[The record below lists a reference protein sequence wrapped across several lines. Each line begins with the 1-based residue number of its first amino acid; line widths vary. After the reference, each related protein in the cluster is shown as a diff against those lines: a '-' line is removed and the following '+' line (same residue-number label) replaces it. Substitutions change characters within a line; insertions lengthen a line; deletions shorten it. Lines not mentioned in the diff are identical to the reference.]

1 LNRQRKAWYKNRL
14 AMEKDC
20 WGDAGSHRPSTR
32 DRVISALSQCLKVT
46 GLYRRGV
53 HNALDLQLSRLE
65 LGFSNLPSAFDG
77 FSILQLSDP
86 HFGALAGT
94 TERMLQLVSGLR
106 PDLVVLTGDYRNEDY
121 NNYEYVLPPLQEL
134 TTALSP
140 RHGIWAILGNNDCA
154 AMVEPMEDIG
164 IKILINE
171 TGIIEQDGESLYITG
186 VDDVHAFHTEAAPEA
201 MKNAPQGFKIALVH
215 SPELAD
221 IAAACGYHLYLTGHT
236 HGGQIALPGGVPVIT
251 NIKCPRRYASGLWC
265 HGAMVGYTSS
275 CVGTSVVP
283 LRFNTRGEVVL
294 IRLRCGAPQKSDT

>member
-1 LNRQRKAWYKNRL
+1 
-14 AMEKDC
+14 MEKDC
-20 WGDAGSHRPSTR
+20 WGDAAGHRPSAR
-32 DRVISALSQCLKVT
+32 GQIISALSQCLKVI
-46 GLYRRGV
+46 GLYQRGV
-53 HNALDLQLSRLE
+53 HNALDLQLNHLE

-121 NNYEYVLPPLQEL
+121 TNYEYVLPPLQEL
-134 TTALSP
+134 TATHAVMTGPLQELTATLSS
-140 RHGIWAILGNNDCA
+140 RHGVWAILGNNDCA

-164 IKILINE
+164 IRVLINE
-171 TGIIEQDGESLYITG
+171 TGVIEQDGESLYITG

-201 MKNAPQGFKIALVH
+201 MKNAPQGFRIALVH

-221 IAAACGYHLYLTGHT
+221 SAAACGYHLYLTGHT
-236 HGGQIALPGGVPVIT
+236 HGGQIALPGGIPVIT
-251 NIKCPRRYASGLWC
+251 NIKCPRRYASGLWR

-283 LRFNTRGEVVL
+283 LRFNTRGEAVL
-294 IRLRCGAPQKSDT
+294 IRLRCGAP